1 MSNSDLGEIEGW
13 ARRQLHLLYL
23 LDVSGSMGELGKLAA
38 LNDAMRTVQKMLRD
52 EASRTDRQH
61 AQMLVRVITFSTGAR
76 WHLQAPTPIEEFQE
90 WESPEANGFT
100 DLGQALELLAE
111 AMKNDMPRRILP
123 PCVVLISDGQPTDNW
138 QDGMAAL
145 KQWQGFDKIV
155 RVAIALGDDADKGVL
170 AEFTGSMASVL
181 PAHNREELISLLKW
195 ASSTITSIASVGLPG
210 SHSTQVG
217 VTGETETVSSV
228 LSNFP
233 PLSSVES
240 TGVDEHGPEGAADD
254 TWW

>member
-1 MSNSDLGEIEGW
+1 MMDSADSGEIEGL

-23 LDVSGSMGELGKLAA
+23 LDVSGSMGERGKLAA
-38 LNDAMRTVQKMLRD
+38 LNDAMRTVQKLLRD

-61 AQMLVRVITFSTGAR
+61 SQMLVRVITFSTGAR
-76 WHLQAPTPIEEFQE
+76 WHLQDPTPIEDFQE
-90 WESPEANGFT
+90 WESPEANGYT

-111 AMKNDMPRRILP
+111 ALKNNMPRRMLP
-123 PCVVLISDGQPTDNW
+123 PCVVLLSDGQPTDNW
-138 QDGMAAL
+138 HDAMDAL
-145 KQWQGFDKIV
+145 KQWQGFDKVV

-170 AEFTGSMASVL
+170 AEFTGSMKLVL
-181 PAHNREELISLLKW
+181 PAHNREELISCLKW

-210 SHSTQVG
+210 SNSTQAD
-217 VTGETETVSSV
+217 ETETVSSV

-233 PLSSVES
+233 PLPSVES
-240 TGVDEHGPEGAADD
+240 TSVDEHEPAGAADD